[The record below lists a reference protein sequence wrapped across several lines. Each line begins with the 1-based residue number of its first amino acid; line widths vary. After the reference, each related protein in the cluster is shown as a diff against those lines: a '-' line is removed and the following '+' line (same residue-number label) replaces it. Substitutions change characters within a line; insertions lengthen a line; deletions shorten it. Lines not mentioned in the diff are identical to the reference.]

1 VRDLHAIEAKAGK
14 DIDWWGTFVE
24 FIEQAAR
31 LKTITWKCHSQIP
44 LSVIKALEQYH
55 PNLELKI
62 YNYTR
67 PKLSTGPKHPAE
79 LALATSPLLV
89 EINAKIYCDFRNH
102 RRDFREVALRR
113 IIAQAPN
120 LRYASVLVDQAERA
134 GHRAASQE
142 DRDPFYAKCLPN
154 SAMRTLV
161 LDGYR
166 LSRATLE
173 DWATFVDLSTLEN
186 IKCLR
191 GGEPSSDYFG
201 YALKVLPNLKHVSLN
216 LRFNHSK
223 EFRSAVENYLALCPT
238 LESLSLW
245 SWMGRVKLNNILRH
259 GPTLRMLQLHERE
272 EGMLGRPTMT
282 VADVKAI
289 RDACPHL
296 TELTIDMRRES
307 RNLAS
312 EPRNDEICEEL
323 ALFGPQLEKVQVYFD
338 LGIASIWSGMFDQN
352 PGDEDSSSDED
363 NEESDNG
370 EMQAFPDG
378 IDDSGEERE
387 DEARVAP
394 EPVTFRIIKPSKE
407 RHINRYVGEMWQK
420 IFANRTIGARAL
432 DVKFGEWEQK
442 IGVGAGGPG
451 NVRSLEKGLKSFW
464 TARPCVRDDM
474 QDECVINRR
483 TL

>member
-1 VRDLHAIEAKAGK
+1 MIEAETPEDSG
-14 DIDWWGTFVE
+14 WWHTFVE

-31 LKTITWKCHSQIP
+31 LRTLTWKCHSQVP
-44 LSVIKALEQYH
+44 LSVIRALEQHH
-55 PNLELKI
+55 PNLQLKV

-67 PKLSTGPKHPAE
+67 PTFSTDSQHSAE
-79 LALATSPLLV
+79 LALASSPLLV
-89 EINAKIYCDFRNH
+89 EIHAKIYCDFRNY

-134 GHRAASQE
+134 GHRAASKE
-142 DRDPFYAKCLPN
+142 DRDPFYVECSPS
-154 SAMRTLV
+154 SAIRTLV

-166 LSRATLE
+166 LSKATLE
-173 DWATFVDLSTLEN
+173 DWSTFVDLSTLEN
-186 IKCLR
+186 FKCLR
-191 GGEPSSDYFG
+191 GGEPSSDYFD
-201 YALKVLPNLKHVSLN
+201 YALKVLPNVKHVSLN

-223 EFRSAVENYLALCPT
+223 QFRAAVENYLALCPH

-245 SWMGRVKLNNILRH
+245 SWMGRVKLETILRH

-272 EGMLGRPTMT
+272 EGMLGRPTVT
-282 VADVKAI
+282 VEDVKAI
-289 RDACPHL
+289 REACPHL

-307 RNLAS
+307 RNLAA
-312 EPRNDEICEEL
+312 EGRNDEICKEL
-323 ALFGPQLEKVQVYFD
+323 ALFGPQLEKMQVYFD
-338 LGIASIWSGMFDQN
+338 LGIASIWAGMFNQN
-352 PGDEDSSSDED
+352 PGDDDSSSDEED
-363 NEESDNG
+363 EASADEEI
-370 EMQAFPDG
+370 QAFPDEM
-378 IDDSGEERE
+378 DDRAE
-387 DEARVAP
+387 DGGDARRVAP
-394 EPVTFRIIKPSKE
+394 EPVTFKIIKPSKA
-407 RHINRYVGEMWQK
+407 RHIESYVERMWQTV
-420 IFANRTIGARAL
+420 FGERTAGPRAL

-474 QDECVINRR
+474 RHECVIERR